1 MTFTLRPY
9 QQEAVDA
16 TLAWFRRHTEPAA
29 IVLPTGA
36 GKSLVIAELARL
48 ARGRVLLLAHVKEL
62 VAQNHAKYCALGLEA
77 DIFAAGLQRKESH
90 GKVVFGSVQSVACN
104 LDQFRSEFSLLIVD
118 ECHRISDDDDSQ
130 YQQIIGHLRQVNPQ
144 IRLLGLTAT
153 PFRLGKGW
161 IYQFHYHGM
170 VRGDEKALF
179 RDCIYE
185 LPLRYMIKHGYL
197 TPPER
202 LDMPVVQYD
211 FSRLQAQSNG
221 LFSEA
226 DLNHELKKQQR
237 ITPHIVS
244 QIVEFAE
251 NRKGVMIFAATVE
264 HAREVTGLLPVG
276 LAALI
281 TGETPGPERDRI
293 IEAFKAQAYRYLVNV
308 AVLTTGFDAPH
319 VDLIAI
325 LRPTE
330 SVSLYQQIVGRGL
343 RLAPGKT
350 DCLIL
355 DYAGNPHDLYAPEVG
370 TPKGKSDNV
379 PVQVFCPA
387 CGFANTFWGKTT
399 ADGTLIE
406 HFGRRCQGW
415 FEDDDGHRE
424 QCDFRFRFK
433 NCPQCNAEND
443 IAARR
448 CRECDTILV
457 DPDDMLKA
465 ALKLKDALVLRCS
478 GMTLQHGGDEKG
490 PWLKITYYDEDG
502 ADVSERFRLQT
513 PAQRTAFEQLFIRP
527 HTRTPGVP
535 LRWITPA
542 DIVTQQALLRH
553 PDFVVARM
561 KGQYWQVREKVFD
574 YQGVFVAPT
583 SCVNYRKA
591 EVLIA
596 RVSFGGYNAARFCI
610 RKADNPPVAGSPV
623 AGFIYRETSM
633 FTINAEVRKEQGKG
647 ASRRLRAANKFP
659 AIIYGGAAAPVAIEL
674 DHDKVWNMQDKA
686 EFYSEVLTVVVDG
699 KEEKVKV
706 QAVQRHAFKPKLTH
720 IDFVRA

>member
-1 MTFTLRPY
+1 MIFTLRPY

-16 TLAWFRRHTEPAA
+16 TLNHFRRHKTPAV

-48 ARGRVLLLAHVKEL
+48 ARGRVLVLAHVKEL
-62 VAQNHAKYCALGLEA
+62 VAQNHEKYQALGLEA
-77 DIFAAGLQRKESH
+77 DIFAAGLKRKESH
-90 GKVVFGSVQSVACN
+90 GKVVFGSVQSVTRN
-104 LDQFRSEFSLLIVD
+104 LDAFQGEFSLLIVD
-118 ECHRISDDDDSQ
+118 ECHRIGDDEESQ
-130 YQQIIGHLRQVNPQ
+130 YQQILTHLTKVNPHL
-144 IRLLGLTAT
+144 RLLGLTAT

-226 DLNHELKKQQR
+226 DLNRELKKQQR
-237 ITPHIVS
+237 ITPHIIS
-244 QIVEFAE
+244 QIMEFAAT
-251 NRKGVMIFAATVE
+251 RKGVMIFAATVE
-264 HAREVTGLLPVG
+264 HAKEIVGLLPAED
-276 LAALI
+276 AALI
-281 TGETPGPERDRI
+281 TGDTPGSERDVLI
-293 IEAFKAQAYRYLVNV
+293 DDFKAQRFRYLVNV

-443 IAARR
+443 IAA
-448 CRECDTILV
+448 
-457 DPDDMLKA
+457 A
-465 ALKLKDALVLRCS
+465 ALRLKDALVLRCS
-478 GMTLQHGGDEKG
+478 GMSLQHGHDEKG
-490 PWLKITYYDEDG
+490 EWLKITYYDEDG

-527 HTRTPGVP
+527 HTRTPGIP
-535 LRWITPA
+535 LRWITAA
-542 DIVTQQALLRH
+542 DILAQQALLRH

-574 YQGVFVAPT
+574 YEG
-583 SCVNYRKA
+583 
-591 EVLIA
+591 
-596 RVSFGGYNAARFCI
+596 RF
-610 RKADNPPVAGSPV
+610 
-623 AGFIYRETSM
+623 
-633 FTINAEVRKEQGKG
+633 
-647 ASRRLRAANKFP
+647 RRAHELR
-659 AIIYGGAAAPVAIEL
+659 G
-674 DHDKVWNMQDKA
+674 
-686 EFYSEVLTVVVDG
+686 
-699 KEEKVKV
+699 
-706 QAVQRHAFKPKLTH
+706 
-720 IDFVRA
+720 